1 MSSSSRTFSRIC
13 APSVELL
20 EGAAAQ
26 QHVST
31 MAAMAKRQRQ
41 LVMQRARSKRHY
53 DKKKIERI
61 MW

>member
-1 MSSSSRTFSRIC
+1 MSSSSRTFSRIR

-41 LVMQRARSKRHY
+41 LVMQQARSKQHY
-53 DKKKIERI
+53 DKKKIEHI